1 MYNQTEL
8 RLTLLAVD
16 CTCTVDRK
24 VVSVLFLVVPI
35 FKGLIYNAFTLH
47 AFTPSA
53 FTVYTYLCIC
63 LSFYTR
69 KSILILFGS
78 GACSGLVGGVPDLKV

>member
-24 VVSVLFLVVPI
+24 VVLVLFFVVPI

-53 FTVYTYLCIC
+53 LAYTYVYKFL
-63 LSFYTR
+63 YT
-69 KSILILFGS
+69 KKCILILSRS
-78 GACSGLVGGVPDLKV
+78 GARSGLDRGVPVLKV